1 MNPRDWP
8 IGGAVITLVIGIAI
22 GLAVAWH
29 HMPAPP
35 VVARPA
41 PPAAPEIAFSAGRAF
56 GEFHARTL
64 GLPAVQHFQLPHKG
78 QDQK

>member
-8 IGGAVITLVIGIAI
+8 IGGAAIALVIGIAI

-29 HMPAPP
+29 HMPSPP
-35 VVARPA
+35 VVAQPA

-56 GEFHARTL
+56 GEFHARSL
-64 GLPAVQHFQLPHKG
+64 GLPVVQTFQLPHKDLG
-78 QDQK
+78 QK